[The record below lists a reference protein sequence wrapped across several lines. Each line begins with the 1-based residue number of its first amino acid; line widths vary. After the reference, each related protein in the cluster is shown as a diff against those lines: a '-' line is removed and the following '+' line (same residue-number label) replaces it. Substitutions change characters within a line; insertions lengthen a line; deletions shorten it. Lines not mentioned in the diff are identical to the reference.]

1 MWSLDMDVARGSQLP
16 SAQAW
21 PAGVPYAQGF
31 LPIEDGG
38 RGDPLIETLQ
48 KNVRL

>member
-1 MWSLDMDVARGSQLP
+1 LDMDVARGSQLP

-38 RGDPLIETLQ
+38 RGDFLIETLQ